1 MTLDIALGNSD
12 PAVLYEVADGVATLT
27 LNRPDAR
34 NVMNVETMRAL
45 HDNLAQAAIDD
56 HVRVVV
62 ITGSGNT
69 FCAGADL
76 RAQAL
81 KGASASSAEG
91 ELWSGPQA
99 IVQVLEAILDH
110 PKPTIARVQGHVAGG
125 GNGLVAAC
133 DISVAVEGAKFAFSE
148 VRLGL
153 APAVI
158 SVVCLARMNVADGYE
173 LFLTGERV
181 SAQRMKTAGLLNYVV
196 PSDELAGAIAG
207 LVDQLHRGGPAA
219 LTATKDLLRRVRT
232 LPRAQAFAWTAQLS
246 ATLFGSDEAAAG
258 MAAFLARE
266 SAPWAPGAP

>member
-1 MTLDIALGNSD
+1 MTPDPALGNSD

-34 NVMNVETMRAL
+34 NVMNVEAMRAL
-45 HDNLAQAAIDD
+45 HEHLAQAATDD

-69 FCAGADL
+69 FCAGAD
-76 RAQAL
+76 L

-99 IVQVLEAILDH
+99 IVQVLESILDH

>member
-1 MTLDIALGNSD
+1 MTPDPALGNSD

-34 NVMNVETMRAL
+34 NVMTVEAMRAL
-45 HDNLAQAAIDD
+45 HDNLAQAATDD

-69 FCAGADL
+69 FCAGAD
-76 RAQAL
+76 L

-99 IVQVLEAILDH
+99 IVQVLESILDH

-196 PSDELAGAIAG
+196 PSDELASVIAG

>member
-1 MTLDIALGNSD
+1 MTPDPALGNSD

-34 NVMNVETMRAL
+34 NVMTVEAMRAL
-45 HDNLAQAAIDD
+45 HEHLAQAATDD

-69 FCAGADL
+69 FCAGAD
-76 RAQAL
+76 L

-99 IVQVLEAILDH
+99 IVQVLESILDH

-196 PSDELAGAIAG
+196 PSEELAGVIAG